1 MKNYVS
7 RIVIVL
13 ALSLMLGTLALAKS
27 KSTQVTFAEDVMVGN
42 TLVQKGTYTMSYDEK
57 TGELSI
63 IGKNKAVIAKATV
76 HPEKLGAKVRYTE
89 TSAKR
94 QDNSN
99 VLQSVTFEG
108 QDQSLILGATS
119 AQNPTEKKTDN

>member
-1 MKNYVS
+1 MKNYAN

-13 ALSLMLGTLALAKS
+13 ALTLMLAGAAFAKS
-27 KSTQVTFAEDVMVGN
+27 KTTQVTFAEDVMVGN

-63 IGKNKAVIAKATV
+63 IGKNKTVVAKAMV
-76 HPEKLGAKVRYTE
+76 HPEKLAAKVRYTE

-94 QDNSN
+94 QDSSN

-108 QDQSLILGATS
+108 QDQALVLGSTS
-119 AQNPTEKKTDN
+119 AQNPNDKKTDN